1 MTSALS
7 AKPHAGVPPRD
18 DLRTLF
24 WVFIWLGGLHVVIIT
39 AVVAL
44 LCVPHPGAVTV
55 LAGLAL
61 FSWWPIARPFSAW
74 QTALAAHIAQI
85 ANTYFPVTLQVS
97 EATRKACEKGVK
109 TVVGALESC

>member
-1 MTSALS
+1 MA
-7 AKPHAGVPPRD
+7 
-18 DLRTLF
+18 
-24 WVFIWLGGLHVVIIT
+24 IT
-39 AVVAL
+39 VGELVAL
-44 LCVPHPGAVTV
+44 PHLQITV

-109 TVVGALESC
+109 TVVGARESC